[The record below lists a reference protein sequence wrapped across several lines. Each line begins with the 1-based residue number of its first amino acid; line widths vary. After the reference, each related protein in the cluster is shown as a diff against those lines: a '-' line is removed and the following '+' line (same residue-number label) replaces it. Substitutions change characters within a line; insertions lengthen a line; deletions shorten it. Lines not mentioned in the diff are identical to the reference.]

1 VLVAAAVRRYATH
14 AHGEPV
20 MLVHA
25 ATAPNAV
32 LRALPSLPRELWAS
46 SAVTA
51 WSAAWSAAAAIHAA
65 YAPSTGLA
73 VTDPIAADA
82 ADVFDRAVRHGDEHA
97 IKLADTALEVHAW
110 TGDPLAVVAAL
121 RALELIEP

>member
-32 LRALPSLPRELWAS
+32 LRTLPSLPRELWAL
-46 SAVTA
+46 SAVT
-51 WSAAWSAAAAIHAA
+51 AWSAAAAIHAA